1 MDHDIVS
8 TLLRDL
14 LLVIG
19 AGFLSGLFCKRF
31 SISLIAGYFVVGA
44 LIGGSALNLVPHD
57 HHELE
62 YLAHAGALLLLF
74 SVGIEFSIDELIRLG
89 RNCLIGGMTQ
99 MTLVALPL
107 TFICLLFGM
116 NTNTAILAAL
126 SASLS
131 STVLV
136 FKALSEWG
144 QASTDHGRRGI
155 GILIFQD
162 IALVPLM
169 LIVPLLAQGGEAPEI
184 TVWGWLILKSF
195 IFVAGVIIIRKVVE
209 WWVIPSLYEMRSVE
223 LVVLFTLSL
232 LLGSCFCANA
242 LGLPAAIGA
251 LAAGLIL
258 SGNKLSHQI
267 DTIILPFREIFASV
281 FFVSLGILLKPEVF
295 LQEPLL
301 MIAGLIGM
309 VMLKTSAASVALK
322 LTGLNWRSSLGMGLG
337 LSQLGEFSFLLIAS
351 AMASGAISA
360 DDYNRMLFIAL
371 GTLIFTPQLIKSGL
385 KIVGKLPEQ
394 ISRKIAKAPIG
405 ASSKRALIVGTGPVR
420 RQAASSLDLLGYDV
434 CLIDISP
441 INLHDFATHGYQ
453 TVMGDARDPDILH
466 RADANNCHI
475 ALMGVS
481 DDETTCEIITSLREI
496 NPDCQIVAYC
506 RYQVNIERA
515 KAAGANMVYS
525 EEKEAYQ
532 DFKQAFKDLHQLE
545 S

>member
-8 TLLRDL
+8 VILLDL

-19 AGFLSGLFCKRF
+19 AGFIAGLFCKKF
-31 SISLIAGYFVVGA
+31 SISLIAGYFIVGA
-44 LIGGSALNLVPHD
+44 LIGESGLSLVPDD

-74 SVGIEFSIDELIRLG
+74 SVGIEFSINELLRLG
-89 RNCLIGGMTQ
+89 KYCLIGGMAQ
-99 MTLVALPL
+99 MSLVAIPL
-107 TFICLLFGM
+107 TFICLFFGM

-169 LIVPLLAQGGEAPEI
+169 LIVPLLALGSKAPELS
-184 TVWGWLILKSF
+184 VWGWLILKSF
-195 IFVAGVIIIRKVVE
+195 IFVGGVIIIRKVIE
-209 WWVIPSLYEMRSVE
+209 WWAIPSLYEMRSVE

-232 LLGSCFCANA
+232 LLGSCFCAHA

-258 SGNKLSHQI
+258 SGNKLSRQI

-281 FFVSLGILLKPEVF
+281 FFVSLGVLLKPGVF
-295 LQEPLL
+295 LQEPILMTVGLL
-301 MIAGLIGM
+301 GM
-309 VMLKTSAASVALK
+309 VLLKTSAASLALK
-322 LTGLNWRSSLGMGLG
+322 FTGLNWRSSIGMGLG

-351 AMASGAISA
+351 AMATGAISA

-371 GTLIFTPQLIKSGL
+371 GTLIFTPQLIKYGL
-385 KIVGKLPEQ
+385 KIVGELPEQ
-394 ISRKIAKAPIG
+394 ISKKEAGTPRG
-405 ASSKRALIVGTGPVR
+405 HHSKRALIVGTGPVR

-453 TVMGDARDPDILH
+453 TVMGDARDPAILH
-466 RADANNCHI
+466 RADAINCHI

-481 DDETTCEIITSLREI
+481 NDETTCEIITSLRKI
-496 NPDCQIVAYC
+496 NPDCKIVAYC
-506 RYQVNIERA
+506 RYQENIELA
-515 KAAGANMVYS
+515 KSSGANMVYS

-532 DFKQAFKDLHQLE
+532 DFKQAFKDLHKN
-545 S
+545 